1 MFYILYTNGYRQY
14 LSNRRGMPRVVH
26 FIVALILLGAGSN
39 LTLDS
44 QTRQDDHSL
53 YRMAQQYERGGDYRN
68 ASRIYERLYLRDP
81 DNFTYFDGYR
91 RMLMQLREYDK
102 AISMTEERLAGD
114 PHDVNLRSILGG
126 MYYRAEEREKA
137 FAVWEETIERDPG
150 NMVAYQKIA
159 TQMIENRLLEQAI
172 EVYKQGRENVGQP
185 HLFANDIAFL
195 YASTMNYRGA
205 TREYMLM
212 LEHTP
217 QQLNFIQS
225 RLSMYVLRN
234 DGLPQAIE
242 VVGEKVEQNRDKMQ
256 FQRLLAW
263 LYREAK
269 EFDKAYEI
277 YKHIDRAQNARGAE
291 LYSFARTA
299 FREREYEAAARAY
312 QDILEQYPEF
322 DHTPQVRLGYARCL
336 EEKSMIADSLYEAVF
351 PVSPPVDDGR
361 ISEMRTSY
369 DRVIEAYNSLVN
381 DYEGTSIG
389 AQALFRVGLILY
401 HWYFDLDGA
410 LETLHEVARMYS
422 RGDIYMDTREL
433 LGDIY
438 IVRGALDEALAQY
451 DTLLASQHITDEYE
465 DLATLRRAEIAF
477 YRGEFDEALEKM
489 RELVQKSYSSYAN
502 NAIELQTFIIE
513 NREPALRGVRSDDAL
528 ELYARAMH
536 QKRQQRYSEAVATL
550 EHIVEEYPDA
560 LLVDDALLTIGDL
573 NFSMRRYA
581 DAVDAYRR
589 VQALEDKS
597 IVSDRALMRIAEVF
611 HYGTGERERAIEA
624 YEDLIVEYPRSMLAT
639 EARQRIR
646 LLRGDPS

>member
-1 MFYILYTNGYRQY
+1 
-14 LSNRRGMPRVVH
+14 MPRVVQV
-26 FIVALILLGAGSN
+26 IVVLLLFGAGSY
-39 LTLDS
+39 LTLES
-44 QTRQDDHSL
+44 QTRQDDRTL
-53 YRMAQQYERGGDYRN
+53 YRMAQQYERSGDYRN
-68 ASRIYERLYLRDP
+68 ASRLYERLYVRDP
-81 DNFTYFDGYR
+81 GNFTYFDGYR

-102 AISMTEERLAGD
+102 AISMTEERLAED
-114 PHDVNLRSILGG
+114 PRDVNLRSILGG
-126 MYYRAEEREKA
+126 MYYRAEERDKA
-137 FAVWEETIERDPG
+137 FEVWEETLERDPR
-150 NMVAYQKIA
+150 NMVAYQKVA
-159 TQMIENRLLEQAI
+159 TQMIENRLLDQAI
-172 EVYKQGRENVGQP
+172 EIYKRGRENVGQP
-185 HLFANDIAFL
+185 HLFANDLAFL

-212 LEHTP
+212 LEQTP

-234 DGLPQAIE
+234 EGLPQAIE
-242 VVGEKVEQNRDKMQ
+242 VLEEKAEQNRDKIQ

-269 EFDKAYEI
+269 DFDKAYEI
-277 YKHIDRAQNARGAE
+277 YKHIDNSQNARGAE
-291 LYSFARTA
+291 LYSFAQTA

-312 QDILEQYPEF
+312 RDILDQYPEF
-322 DHTPQVRLGYARCL
+322 DRTPQVRLGYARCL

-351 PVSPPVDDGR
+351 PVSPPVDDTR
-361 ISEMRTSY
+361 ITEMRPSY
-369 DRVIEAYNSLVN
+369 DRVIEAYKNLVN
-381 DYEGTSIG
+381 EYEGTSIG
-389 AQALFRVGLILY
+389 AQALFRVGLIQY

-410 LETLHEVARMYS
+410 LETLQEVARLYS
-422 RGDIYMDTREL
+422 RGNIYMDTREL

-451 DTLLASQHITDEYE
+451 DTLLASQHITEEYK

-477 YRGEFDEALEKM
+477 FRGEFDKALEEI

-528 ELYARAMH
+528 KLYARAMH
-536 QKRQQRYSEAVATL
+536 QKRQQRYSEAIATL
-550 EHIVEEYPDA
+550 EHIIEEYPNA

-573 NFSMRRYA
+573 NFSMRRYD
-581 DAVDAYRR
+581 DAVSAYR
-589 VQALEDKS
+589 QIQSLEDKS
-597 IVSDRALMRIAEVF
+597 IVTDRALMRIAEVYHF
-611 HYGTGERERAIEA
+611 GTGERERAIVA

-646 LLRGDPS
+646 MLRGDPS